1 MFDNKFK
8 NRIRFLVN
16 RIKERLWVKPLA
28 ICLLSVAG
36 VFLAK
41 IADTKAMAEYL
52 PKIELGSIE
61 TLLTLMASS
70 MLIVATFAVA
80 SMLSAYASV
89 SRNATPRSFI
99 LAIADDR
106 SQNALSTFI
115 GSFIFSIV
123 ALIAVTNEYFQSG
136 GRFVLFILI
145 IIVFVLV
152 IFTFVRWVDRI
163 ARLGRL
169 QTTIDK
175 VEQATTKSLQ
185 QRREVAGH
193 NTKGKDRTDRK
204 ADGRPIYSETVGY
217 LQRVDM
223 AAIQQWAEKS
233 GAEVSVKVSPGAF
246 ITPEIALAELYL
258 VENKETGS
266 DREKL
271 KKAFLIGKRRIFDED
286 PRFGLLVLSQ
296 IAQRALSPAINDP
309 GTAIDIIGVLVRIFI
324 LWRRPDEAV
333 NTGAD
338 YDRVEFPA
346 LKADDMFDDAFSAIG
361 RDGAGMVEVAGTLQ
375 RALRSLAS
383 TGEEEMK
390 KAACRHARTARKRAK
405 IALKLSADLKKIQD
419 LSRFADGGKE
429 FPPC

>member
-1 MFDNKFK
+1 MPDDKFAR
-8 NRIRFLVN
+8 RIRFLVN
-16 RIKERLWVKPLA
+16 RIKERLWVKPLI
-28 ICLLSVAG
+28 ICLLSVVG
-36 VFLAK
+36 VLLAK
-41 IADTKAMAEYL
+41 IADIEEIAKFL
-52 PKIELGSIE
+52 PKTELGSIK

-123 ALIAVTNEYFQSG
+123 ALIAATNDYFQSG

-145 IIVFVLV
+145 VIVFALV

-175 VEQATTKSLQ
+175 VEQATTESLQ
-185 QRREVAGH
+185 RRRDVAGH
-193 NTKGKDRTDRK
+193 NAKDRSERQVS
-204 ADGRPIYSETVGY
+204 GRPIYSESVGY
-217 LQRVDM
+217 LQRVDV
-223 AAIQQWAEKS
+223 AAIGQWAEKN
-233 GAEVSVKVSPGAF
+233 GAEVKVMVSPGAF
-246 ITPEIALAELYL
+246 ITPEVALAELYL

-266 DREKL
+266 GRDKL
-271 KKAFLIGKRRIFDED
+271 KKAFLIGKKRIFDED

-324 LWRRPDEAV
+324 LWSRPDDTVSPE
-333 NTGAD
+333 GD
-338 YDRVEFPA
+338 DDRVEFPA
-346 LKADDMFDDAFSAIG
+346 LKADDMFDDAFTAIG

-375 RALRSLAS
+375 RALRTLAA
-383 TGEEEMK
+383 TGDAEMK
-390 KAACRHARTARKRAK
+390 SAAIRHARTARKRAK

-429 FPPC
+429 